1 MWVKRLPFCLDPIVT
16 WVYRVR
22 LTEDGRNLMAL
33 FCLFLFGGAE
43 CLPCLFSHSYFF
55 HLFVRR
61 GNRRI
66 RLGTSPAC
74 AWRIRIVG
82 KKLFLSTWFFATVLT
97 TKLKNA
103 QFCTSQKCEINLFY
117 IYFAYIIQNWFLS
130 PSGDLGISLVWH
142 NLSGPDPTA
151 TFRSDFWNPF
161 QSELN
166 YLWRVFSCSQDDIR
180 WFSD

>member
-1 MWVKRLPFCLDPIVT
+1 MQDTAVCFDRQHWACWVFAFVVGVSDGAGEVWVMRLPFCLDPIVT

-74 AWRIRIVG
+74 DWRVRIVG
-82 KKLFLSTWFFATVLT
+82 KKLFLSTWFFAAVLT

-103 QFCTSQKCEINLFY
+103 QFCTCSSQNSDIYLFC
-117 IYFAYIIQNWFLS
+117 IYFMYIIQNWLFFL
-130 PSGDLGISLVWH
+130 
-142 NLSGPDPTA
+142 
-151 TFRSDFWNPF
+151 
-161 QSELN
+161 
-166 YLWRVFSCSQDDIR
+166 FSV
-180 WFSD
+180 

>member
-1 MWVKRLPFCLDPIVT
+1 MDISSPWPLMVTKIGKFCDYIVGRAQVTRTGEKQTWIEHKPHIFSVFCISSARQGFDRQHWACWVFAFVVGVFDGEVGVIRLPFCLDPIVT

-66 RLGTSPAC
+66 RLGTSPLL
-74 AWRIRIVG
+74 R
-82 KKLFLSTWFFATVLT
+82 
-97 TKLKNA
+97 
-103 QFCTSQKCEINLFY
+103 
-117 IYFAYIIQNWFLS
+117 
-130 PSGDLGISLVWH
+130 D
-142 NLSGPDPTA
+142 
-151 TFRSDFWNPF
+151 
-161 QSELN
+161 
-166 YLWRVFSCSQDDIR
+166 
-180 WFSD
+180 